1 MIQNEFCHE
10 NAKSYGKKQEVM
22 CPQKSLQGT
31 KWRRS
36 LVRHRIYTVA
46 AVAPRFIDYH
56 EVSVARNMKNF
67 QAAEWKKLWISRDA
81 LYNFYLMAPPHISFR
96 KMFRTQTLSA

>member
-1 MIQNEFCHE
+1 MR
-10 NAKSYGKKQEVM
+10 
-22 CPQKSLQGT
+22 L
-31 KWRRS
+31 
-36 LVRHRIYTVA
+36 RIYTLVVVA
-46 AVAPRFIDYH
+46 AITIDYH

-67 QAAEWKKLWISRDA
+67 QAAEFKKLWISRDA